1 MSAVARLLQTH
12 RPGRERLRVLS
23 ASGQLGFGIAQAAL
37 ERGLARRPHFIG
49 CDMGSIDPGPFYLGA
64 GQMAAHPSVVR
75 RDLELVLEAARTLD
89 VPLIIGSAGTAGAR
103 PHLQATLE
111 LLRQVAADRGWPI
124 RVASVASDVPL
135 AVMEQAVQEGRVRA
149 LSPAEASLSLPVP
162 DVAQLR
168 DCAMVAQCGCST
180 FEQALRTL
188 PDVLVAGRSCDTAIF
203 AALPQ
208 MLGYD
213 PALALHMA
221 KIIECTSLCC
231 EPGGR
236 DAMLAELGT
245 DDFIL
250 ESMNP
255 ALRATPS
262 SVAAHA
268 LYEQADPWFVDEPEG
283 TLDLRAARYRA
294 VDERRTCVSGAR
306 YLPRERPTLK
316 VEGAARVGAR
326 AVLLAGVADP
336 TLIARLDRALLEV
349 EQRVRTL
356 WPGSWRVVPHV
367 YGQGAIAPLAPDLRS
382 AHEVGLV
389 LEFLAD
395 EAQQARAVA
404 SVFKQNLL
412 HFGYPGRLTTGGNLA
427 FAWTPSEI
435 EAGQSYRFVLY
446 HLLEGVDPT
455 QVFQIAVEDWQVQ
468 EALA

>member
-1 MSAVARLLQTH
+1 
-12 RPGRERLRVLS
+12 
-23 ASGQLGFGIAQAAL
+23 
-37 ERGLARRPHFIG
+37 
-49 CDMGSIDPGPFYLGA
+49 
-64 GQMAAHPSVVR
+64 
-75 RDLELVLEAARTLD
+75 
-89 VPLIIGSAGTAGAR
+89 
-103 PHLQATLE
+103 
-111 LLRQVAADRGWPI
+111 
-124 RVASVASDVPL
+124 
-135 AVMEQAVQEGRVRA
+135 
-149 LSPAEASLSLPVP
+149 
-162 DVAQLR
+162 
-168 DCAMVAQCGCST
+168 
-180 FEQALRTL
+180 
-188 PDVLVAGRSCDTAIF
+188 
-203 AALPQ
+203 
-208 MLGYD
+208 
-213 PALALHMA
+213 
-221 KIIECTSLCC
+221 
-231 EPGGR
+231 
-236 DAMLAELGT
+236 
-245 DDFIL
+245 
-250 ESMNP
+250 MNP

-367 YGQGAIAPLAPDLRS
+367 YGQGAIAPLAPDLCS